1 MPTNITQGN
10 TVQFVVEFL
19 DINGNLTIPPSGTLT
34 IVYPTGTLTT
44 SSTTIAMSANGSFWT
59 ASWGSSV
66 SAYGDATWSVTAPGE
81 PNPAATGAL
90 RIIDP

>member
-10 TVQFVVEFL
+10 TATFVVEFL
-19 DINGNLTIPPSGTLT
+19 DSSGNLTVPASGTLT
-34 IVYPTGTLTT
+34 IVYPTGSLTT
-44 SSTTIAMSANGSFWT
+44 ASTTITMTAAGSFFT

-66 SAYGDATWSVTAPGE
+66 SSLGDATWSVTAPGE
-81 PNPAATGAL
+81 PNPAASGTL